1 MLSSQ
6 TPPVGDGVRLA
17 VEEPPEIVRGE
28 DGKRRH
34 VPESVRSEEPDVR
47 VSTQEDSRVTDEPLQ
62 TAYSLLEVVIEVVTG
77 PTLRND
83 GDWEI
88 LGQPFRRPH
97 RTGTGPPSAV
107 RRRECLVKVQVN
119 DVETHIAGPRLAE
132 ESVHVRP
139 VVIHQAP
146 GLVDRLRYLDDLPL
160 EEAEGVWNR
169 EHHPRGI
176 LGGQLLHRLRTHQPR
191 LSRWHLD
198 DLEPDHRGARRV
210 CPVSRSGHEYR
221 VLPCELVLPQLLPD
235 HEDAGKLALG
245 TRRGAEGEAVHP
257 RDL

>member
-17 VEEPPEIVRGE
+17 VEEPPEVVRGE

-34 VPESVRSEEPDVR
+34 VPGSVRSEEPDVR
-47 VSTQEDSRVTDEPLQ
+47 VSTQEDSRVPDEPLQ

-97 RTGTGPPSAV
+97 RAGTGPPSAA

-119 DVETHIAGPRLAE
+119 DLATPITRARLAE
-132 ESVHVRP
+132 EIDHLSPVR
-139 VVIHQAP
+139 IHRA
-146 GLVDRLRYLDDLPL
+146 
-160 EEAEGVWNR
+160 
-169 EHHPRGI
+169 
-176 LGGQLLHRLRTHQPR
+176 
-191 LSRWHLD
+191 
-198 DLEPDHRGARRV
+198 
-210 CPVSRSGHEYR
+210 
-221 VLPCELVLPQLLPD
+221 
-235 HEDAGKLALG
+235 
-245 TRRGAEGEAVHP
+245 
-257 RDL
+257 